1 MTPYLCVKITRVCD
15 PDPAEIPLIN
25 RSLGVGENRRN
36 GTSPQTPQLAA
47 KMRCDSTWKPPFE
60 AKRPLQAHRQIK
72 QPALAFPGKG
82 KVQVKPFFVQ
92 STDAPRD
99 I

>member
-1 MTPYLCVKITRVCD
+1 MTPYQCLKITLVWD
-15 PDPAEIPLIN
+15 PDPAEIPFKN
-25 RSLGVGENRRN
+25 WSFGVVLNRRN
-36 GTSPQTPQLAA
+36 CTACQTPPLAA
-47 KMRCDSTWKPPFE
+47 KMRCDSPREPPLE
-60 AKRPLQAHRQIK
+60 AKRPLYAHRQIK
-72 QPALAFPGKG
+72 QPAPAFPGKG

>member
-1 MTPYLCVKITRVCD
+1 M
-15 PDPAEIPLIN
+15 
-25 RSLGVGENRRN
+25 RSDAPRE
-36 GTSPQTPQLAA
+36 
-47 KMRCDSTWKPPFE
+47 PPFE
-60 AKRPLQAHRQIK
+60 AKRPLYAHRQIK

-92 STDAPRD
+92 STDASRD